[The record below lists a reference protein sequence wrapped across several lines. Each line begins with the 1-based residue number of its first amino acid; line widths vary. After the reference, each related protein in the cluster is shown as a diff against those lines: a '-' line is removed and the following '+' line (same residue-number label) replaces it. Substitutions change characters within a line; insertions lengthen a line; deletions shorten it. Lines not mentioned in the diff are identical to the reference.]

1 MSALLTPKFTSIL
14 TTLLTAIGMAL
25 STGLSGIIES
35 QWANAQA
42 SSQSTITTTNND
54 AASSHFFDAKQIA
67 KTNSISSVSEPAV
80 KNLVIVIPDS
90 IGRTAGQSS
99 SIWPYT
105 FLPASATITAGTTIV
120 WLNADVNATHSIA
133 VKNAATGQTVFT
145 SSGSIPYQN
154 STSFRF
160 QNPGQYT
167 FTDPP
172 SSSLN
177 AVKASSIP
185 SGTIQVVKR
194 TTNSNVAV
202 PPSIIPNSTNPDAA
216 IGPTVGLFAIPATGE
231 AQFDQRIGG
240 QLGFTIV
247 SKTTVVVSDT
257 QTTTPTSNTAA
268 TGGTSAATSS
278 TSANITTGNKG
289 GTVTLYVW
297 NQNAKSI
304 LTLEK
309 RLATKVRVIES
320 IIYPGHATK

>member
-1 MSALLTPKFTSIL
+1 
-14 TTLLTAIGMAL
+14 
-25 STGLSGIIES
+25 
-35 QWANAQA
+35 
-42 SSQSTITTTNND
+42 
-54 AASSHFFDAKQIA
+54 
-67 KTNSISSVSEPAV
+67 
-80 KNLVIVIPDS
+80 
-90 IGRTAGQSS
+90 
-99 SIWPYT
+99 
-105 FLPASATITAGTTIV
+105 
-120 WLNADVNATHSIA
+120 
-133 VKNAATGQTVFT
+133 
-145 SSGSIPYQN
+145 
-154 STSFRF
+154 
-160 QNPGQYT
+160 
-167 FTDPP
+167 
-172 SSSLN
+172 
-177 AVKASSIP
+177 VKASSIP